1 MNKIVTFIVC
11 CCLLTACSH
20 KTVKVAKSKSFS
32 KIIRSKDYEYKYKMA
47 EQFYAEKKYS
57 FAQQLYED
65 LFPYIKGTERYEDM
79 FYKVAYCYYYQR
91 DYANAENYFKT
102 FTETFP
108 GSKKAEECD
117 FMRAYT
123 YYKQSPAVNLDQ
135 TNTNKAM
142 NMMQAFI
149 NTHPNSTRI
158 KEANTIIDQCREKLE
173 EKDAKSAQLYF
184 DMGYFKAASIAYATV
199 NENFPDSRKGDE
211 YKWKSIEA
219 YYKYAELSFE
229 EKQQERFE
237 KIVADCTDF
246 NERFSDSKYLQDVA
260 KIKNQSLEYLKK
272 IKK

>member
-1 MNKIVTFIVC
+1 MNRIFTFIVC

-47 EQFYAEKKYS
+47 EQFYTEKKYS

-65 LFPYIKGTERYEDM
+65 LFPYIKDTERYEEM

-108 GSKKAEECD
+108 GSKHAEECD
-117 FMRAYT
+117 YMRAYT
-123 YYKQSPAVNLDQ
+123 YFKQSPVANLDQ
-135 TNTNKAM
+135 TNTTKAL

-158 KEANTIIDQCREKLE
+158 KEATGIIDQCREKLE

-184 DMGYFKAASIAYATV
+184 EMGFYKAAAIAYATV
-199 NENFPDSRKGDE
+199 NENYPDSKRGDE
-211 YKWKSIEA
+211 YKWKSIQS
-219 YYKYAELSFE
+219 YFKYAE
-229 EKQQERFE
+229 
-237 KIVADCTDF
+237 
-246 NERFSDSKYLQDVA
+246 
-260 KIKNQSLEYLKK
+260 
-272 IKK
+272 